1 MKNAPASK
9 KIGLKN
15 VTVSLDETVARWAR
29 VKAAEQDKSLSRF
42 LAEMLEERMKHE
54 TDNQT
59 WLETFRSVKP
69 VRLREPGE
77 KLPTRDELYDRK
89 LFRR

>member
-1 MKNAPASK
+1 M
-9 KIGLKN
+9 KN
-15 VTVSLDETVARWAR
+15 VTISLDEKVARWAR

-42 LAEMLEERMKHE
+42 LAELLEERMRPE
-54 TDNQT
+54 PGDRVEFLQV
-59 WLETFRSVKP
+59 FRSVKP

>member
-1 MKNAPASK
+1 M
-9 KIGLKN
+9 KN
-15 VTVSLDETVARWAR
+15 VTISLDEKVARWAR

-42 LAEMLEERMKHE
+42 LAELLEERMRHE
-54 TDNQT
+54 RGDRAEFLQV
-59 WLETFRSVKP
+59 LRSVKP
-69 VRLREPGE
+69 VPLREPGE

>member
-1 MKNAPASK
+1 M
-9 KIGLKN
+9 KN
-15 VTVSLDETVARWAR
+15 VTISLDEAVARWAR

-42 LAEMLEERMKHE
+42 LAELLEERMRHE
-54 TDNQT
+54 KDDQG
-59 WLETFRSVKP
+59 WLETFRSVEP
-69 VRLREPGE
+69 VHLREPGE

>member
-1 MKNAPASK
+1 M
-9 KIGLKN
+9 KN
-15 VTVSLDETVARWAR
+15 VTVSLKESVARWAR

-42 LAEMLEERMKHE
+42 LADLLEERMRRDSGDHAEFLK
-54 TDNQT
+54 
-59 WLETFRSVKP
+59 TFRSVKP
-69 VRLREPGE
+69 VRLRETGE